1 MLTLVG
7 ADWAILRDFNCSTR
21 IPVCS
26 VVKVLTLHPPSSST
40 KPIERLLSSQPGPIV
55 VAIDGGSGAGKSAL
69 ASLNEKEIDAVLIH
83 LDDFFSAEIP
93 DEQQVCPIRLI
104 KKDTEFH
111 STRIGYR
118 SASDAVNVWPFAH
131 RNRSS

>member
-55 VAIDGGSGAGKSAL
+55 VAIDGGSGAGKSTL

-104 KKDTEFH
+104 KKDTEF
-111 STRIGYR
+111 R
-118 SASDAVNVWPFAH
+118 H
-131 RNRSS
+131 RPKLCA